1 MKKIS
6 FNSVLVGVFLLFLA
20 GCSKDNSLPDNQNA
34 SKTNQSR
41 LKSAA
46 GSYIPNGTYKITS
59 VNSSKVL
66 EASGGG
72 TSNGTNIQQ
81 WTYLGLAHQ
90 KWVLVNRGNNW
101 YSLSPSNATNKAI
114 DIVGA
119 SSDNGANAN
128 LWDYW
133 GGDNQLF
140 KFVAASNG
148 YNIVAKHSDK
158 CLDVYNFST
167 SDGAN
172 VEQWQI
178 GNNQTNQMFTLES
191 LDNPTGCRIDGNTYY
206 QTMDGF
212 GFSSAWCGTLSTA
225 KNDALYNT
233 LGFSILRVRFDQNN
247 NWTDERN
254 NASAAHARGAK
265 VLGCPWKIPDA
276 YRSGNTVASNQ
287 YGNYCNWLRDAANN
301 IGADYVSLKNEPDGS
316 SDDGNISGEQ
326 FRIICRDYAQ
336 NIGKP
341 VVFADAINFNDSYTD
356 PALNDAVAASH
367 ISFVSGHLYGGGLN
381 THTNALNKG
390 KRVWMTEYYFNGTND
405 INTCMNIAK
414 QISDCMN
421 NQFSAY
427 IWWWV
432 NDNDLNV
439 NLVTTSG
446 SINKNGYTM
455 GQFAKWIRPGKQRIG
470 CDYNP
475 ASNVYVTAYRGGG
488 LVIVAVNM
496 GSSSVS
502 QTFNVSNVS
511 GVTTLNV
518 NRTSGSEN
526 MASQGS
532 VTLSNNSFTYSLPA
546 KSVTTFHQY

>member
-1 MKKIS
+1 MKKKFFKSLFIAAIL
-6 FNSVLVGVFLLFLA
+6 VLA
-20 GCSKDNSLPDNQNA
+20 SCSEDDPLVDNQQDT
-34 SKTNQSR
+34 KFK
-41 LKSAA
+41 LKSAP
-46 GSYIPNGTYKITS
+46 GTYIANGTYKITS
-59 VNSSKVL
+59 VNSNKVL
-66 EASGGG
+66 EVSEGS
-72 TSNGTNIQQ
+72 TSNGANVQQ

-90 KWVLVNRGNNW
+90 KWVLVNRGDNW

-114 DIVGA
+114 DIEAV
-119 SSDNGANAN
+119 SNDNGANA
-128 LWDYW
+128 LIWDYW

-140 KFVAASNG
+140 KFVPASNG

-158 CLDVYNFST
+158 CLDIYNFST

-172 VEQWQI
+172 VLQWTI
-178 GNNQTNQMFTLES
+178 GNNQSNQLFTLENLNS
-191 LDNPTGCRIDGNTYY
+191 SSGGCNINGNTYY

-233 LGFSILRVRFDQNN
+233 LGMSLLRVRFDQNN
-247 NWTDERN
+247 WWDDERN

-276 YRSGNTVASNQ
+276 YRDGNTVASWQ
-287 YGNYCNWLRDAANN
+287 YGNYCNWIRDAANY

-316 SDDGNISGEQ
+316 LEDGNINGEQ

-341 VVFADAINFNDSYTD
+341 IVIADAINFQDQYTD
-356 PALNDAVAASH
+356 PTLNDAVAASH
-367 ISFVSGHLYGGGLN
+367 ISVVAGHLYGGGLY

-390 KRVWMTEYYFNGTND
+390 KRVWMTEYYINGTND
-405 INTCMNIAK
+405 INACMDIAK

-421 NQFSAY
+421 HHFSAY

-439 NLVTTSG
+439 NLVTNSG
-446 SINKNGYTM
+446 YINKNGYTM
-455 GQFAKWIRPGKQRIG
+455 GQFAKWVRPGKQRIG

-475 ASNVYVTAYRGGG
+475 SPNVYVTAYRGGG

-496 GSSSVS
+496 GNSSVN
-502 QTFNVSNVS
+502 QTFNVSNVT
-511 GVTTLNV
+511 GVSSLNV
-518 NRTSGSEN
+518 HRTSGNEN
-526 MASQGS
+526 MSSKGNIA
-532 VTLSNNSFTYSLPA
+532 LSNNTFTYSLPA
-546 KSVTTFHQY
+546 KSVTTFHQF